1 MLLAL
6 STGFSGPSDEH
17 HHRHHRNQSFN
28 QTAVMKTVE
37 NSNGRKRFRTKFS
50 QEQKEKM
57 HLFAEKVGWKMVKSD
72 EGTVEEFC
80 NEVGVRKGVL
90 KVWMHNNKHTLGKR
104 DRANL
109 EANIDGDNNNNNDIN
124 GGDRALENEN
134 NEDRKADFNLFSNG
148 SSSPSS

>member
-1 MLLAL
+1 
-6 STGFSGPSDEH
+6 
-17 HHRHHRNQSFN
+17 
-28 QTAVMKTVE
+28 
-37 NSNGRKRFRTKFS
+37 
-50 QEQKEKM
+50 M